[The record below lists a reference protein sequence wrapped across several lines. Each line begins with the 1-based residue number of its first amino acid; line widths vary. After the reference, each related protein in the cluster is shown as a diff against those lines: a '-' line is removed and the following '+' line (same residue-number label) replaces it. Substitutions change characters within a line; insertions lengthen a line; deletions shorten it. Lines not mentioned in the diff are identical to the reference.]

1 MRNDILSQMAERDLA
16 SFLPLCGEADKKFFD
31 PSCKGREAEE
41 YVRLTLIAT
50 ALGRRGV
57 VVYLLGEAEY
67 ESKDDEVM
75 RCLASVKND
84 YRTVVNWI
92 EDFIGEI
99 REPQDR
105 QAAEELWNAKKK
117 GLSETEFDI
126 ARIKRRRAGGKAE
139 RAFAS
144 KANKILKPAA
154 I

>member
-1 MRNDILSQMAERDLA
+1 MRNKRKNDILSQMAERDLA

-92 EDFIGEI
+92 GKPP
-99 REPQDR
+99 RNCGMR
-105 QAAEELWNAKKK
+105 RKKA
-117 GLSETEFDI
+117 SV
-126 ARIKRRRAGGKAE
+126 KRNLT
-139 RAFAS
+139 S
-144 KANKILKPAA
+144 PV
-154 I
+154 

>member
-1 MRNDILSQMAERDLA
+1 MRNKRKNDILSQMAERDLA

-41 YVRLTLIAT
+41 YVRLMLIAT

-75 RCLASVKND
+75 RCLTSVKND
-84 YRTVVNWI
+84 YPTVVNWV

-105 QAAEELWNAKKK
+105 QAAEELWNVKKK

-126 ARIKRRRAGGKAE
+126 ARIK
-139 RAFAS
+139 
-144 KANKILKPAA
+144 
-154 I
+154 

>member
-1 MRNDILSQMAERDLA
+1 MRNKRKNDILSQMAERDLA

-99 REPQDR
+99 RGAAGQASRRGTVECEEKRPQ
-105 QAAEELWNAKKK
+105 
-117 GLSETEFDI
+117 
-126 ARIKRRRAGGKAE
+126 
-139 RAFAS
+139 
-144 KANKILKPAA
+144 
-154 I
+154 

>member
-1 MRNDILSQMAERDLA
+1 MRNKTKHDILSQMAERDLA

-126 ARIKRRRAGGKAE
+126 ARIK
-139 RAFAS
+139 
-144 KANKILKPAA
+144 
-154 I
+154 

>member
-1 MRNDILSQMAERDLA
+1 MRNKRKNDILSQMAERDLA

-41 YVRLTLIAT
+41 YVRLMLIAT

-75 RCLASVKND
+75 RCLTSVKND
-84 YRTVVNWI
+84 YPTVVNWV

-105 QAAEELWNAKKK
+105 QAAEELWNTKKK

-126 ARIKRRRAGGKAE
+126 ARIK
-139 RAFAS
+139 
-144 KANKILKPAA
+144 
-154 I
+154 

>member
-1 MRNDILSQMAERDLA
+1 MRNKRKNDILSQMAERDLA

-41 YVRLTLIAT
+41 YVRLMLIAT

-75 RCLASVKND
+75 RCLTSVKND
-84 YRTVVNWI
+84 YPTVVNWV

-99 REPQDR
+99 REQQDR
-105 QAAEELWNAKKK
+105 QAAEELWNVKKK

-126 ARIKRRRAGGKAE
+126 ARIK
-139 RAFAS
+139 
-144 KANKILKPAA
+144 
-154 I
+154 

>member
-1 MRNDILSQMAERDLA
+1 MRNKRKNDILSQMAERDLA

-41 YVRLTLIAT
+41 YVRLMLIAT

-57 VVYLLGEAEY
+57 VVYLLGDAEY

-75 RCLASVKND
+75 RCLTSVKND
-84 YRTVVNWI
+84 YPTVVNWV

-105 QAAEELWNAKKK
+105 QAAEELWNVKKK

-126 ARIKRRRAGGKAE
+126 ARIK
-139 RAFAS
+139 
-144 KANKILKPAA
+144 
-154 I
+154 

>member
-1 MRNDILSQMAERDLA
+1 MRNKRKNDILSQMAERDLA
-16 SFLPLCGEADKKFFD
+16 SFLPLCGEADKKFFA

-126 ARIKRRRAGGKAE
+126 ARIK
-139 RAFAS
+139 
-144 KANKILKPAA
+144 
-154 I
+154 